1 MRPQSQMNRADR
13 RPGLPASDQ
22 STVRDLGR
30 AATTPNGQHRR
41 PLRPV
46 LPQTSLLRTAFGAVL
61 FVAWAIATIVW
72 VASALDSLANGDAV
86 PVVTAVAAVALMVLL
101 ACMEG
106 LEVSVIDRW
115 QTVWPGG
122 STNYLAGWLAARQL
136 FVALIVTAA
145 TLLANR
151 SVLVILG
158 TSVRIT
164 DAFALNMFDLV
175 WTTLTVLW
183 FAQIFPKHLGA
194 INPDRYID
202 RLRRPLFPVVGFV
215 HKVGVSQPGEWA
227 ADVVEVWLNWAASPE
242 AAKQRP
248 NDEHSHAA
256 IWRQLRRGDNT
267 QHTPESE
274 APDKAA

>member
-1 MRPQSQMNRADR
+1 MRAGPQMNHADR
-13 RPGLPASDQ
+13 VPGLPGPDR
-22 STVRDLGR
+22 STGRDPGPVAR
-30 AATTPNGQHRR
+30 TQDGQRRR
-41 PLRPV
+41 PQLPV
-46 LPQTSLLRTAFGAVL
+46 LRQGSLLRTAFGAAL

-72 VASALDSLANGDAV
+72 VASALDSLANGDAI
-86 PVVTAVAAVALMVLL
+86 PAVTAVGALALMVLL

-115 QTVWPGG
+115 HTVWPGV

-151 SVLVILG
+151 SVIVIPG
-158 TSVRIT
+158 TSVRMT
-164 DAFALNMFDLV
+164 DSFVLAIFDLV

-194 INPDRYID
+194 INPDRYIH

-227 ADVVEVWLNWAASPE
+227 ADVVEVWLNWAASPD

-248 NDEHSHAA
+248 SDKHSHAA
-256 IWRQLRRGDNT
+256 IWRQLRRGDNAQRT
-267 QHTPESE
+267 EDGGAQ
-274 APDKAA
+274 DKAA